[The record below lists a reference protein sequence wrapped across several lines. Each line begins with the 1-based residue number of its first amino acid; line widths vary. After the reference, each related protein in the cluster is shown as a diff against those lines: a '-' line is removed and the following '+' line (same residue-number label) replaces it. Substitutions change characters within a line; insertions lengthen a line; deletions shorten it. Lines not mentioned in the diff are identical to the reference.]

1 MYGKQHKEAANVAN
15 KIIKDILCGI
25 SDMQESKQF
34 RKE

>member
-1 MYGKQHKEAANVAN
+1 MHGKQHKEAANVAN

-25 SDMQESKQF
+25 SDMEESRQF